1 MMITNI
7 ISRMIIKRKKNQNQT
22 EKKRCKSSINR
33 NDSESNNIISNEKVI
48 VGIDFGTSGIGYAY
62 SFNYNKEQIFLS
74 DFEGQSADKKVPSEI
89 ILDTNMKKVLA
100 FGAECKKYITNNEKN
115 KYEYFKN
122 IKMNLYKKIYK
133 IKSTNGNECDIE
145 YIITNILEIVSKHAL
160 EKIKKSHDKS
170 IEKEDIKWVVSIPAI
185 WEEKSQQIM
194 INASDKA
201 GLINKNTDL
210 SLFLALEPEVAGIYY
225 CSPLYSSLNDDHMNS
240 GKPYIIC
247 DIGAGTV
254 DICTH
259 RKVMNNNNLE
269 LIEEYPP
276 LGGDYGGN
284 YINEEFI
291 KKFIIEIFGEKYV
304 KQLQNDSN
312 NENWDEFERKIE
324 ELKQSFDAN
333 KPSNLK
339 LDCQIFED
347 DSIKK
352 ILENYISEYNSKN
365 HKYKIKKS
373 NNNKKKWELSFPSE
387 IFADITKEISEKIF
401 LKIEEI
407 YKNVRTG
414 YIIMT
419 GAGSKNRNISHYF
432 KVFAEEKKM
441 EIEIKEPV
449 QPEIAIIKGAV
460 LFGFK
465 NNIIKKRKAKYTIG
479 IKCSKDWDENLHK
492 NKGIKKKNKLKGDQC
507 SNLFS
512 KFITINQYVD
522 FGQALSKLYEAI
534 DPNPRI
540 VFYKTLKEDCT
551 FIDEKD
557 ENNNLIINEFGNILI
572 VPQYSSCYKG
582 LINELT
588 KKLKQIK

>member
-1 MMITNI
+1 M
-7 ISRMIIKRKKNQNQT
+7 
-22 EKKRCKSSINR
+22 E
-33 NDSESNNIISNEKVI
+33 
-48 VGIDFGTSGIGYAY
+48 A
-62 SFNYNKEQIFLS
+62 
-74 DFEGQSADKKVPSEI
+74 
-89 ILDTNMKKVLA
+89 VLA

-145 YIITNILEIVSKHAL
+145 YIITKILEIVSEHAL
-160 EKIKKSHDKS
+160 EKIKKSHDQS

-185 WEEKSQQIM
+185 WEEKSKQIM

-259 RKVMNNNNLE
+259 RKVKNNNNLE

-365 HKYKIKKS
+365 HKYKI
-373 NNNKKKWELSFPSE
+373 
-387 IFADITKEISEKIF
+387 
-401 LKIEEI
+401 
-407 YKNVRTG
+407 
-414 YIIMT
+414 
-419 GAGSKNRNISHYF
+419 SK
-432 KVFAEEKKM
+432 
-441 EIEIKEPV
+441 
-449 QPEIAIIKGAV
+449 
-460 LFGFK
+460 
-465 NNIIKKRKAKYTIG
+465 
-479 IKCSKDWDENLHK
+479 
-492 NKGIKKKNKLKGDQC
+492 
-507 SNLFS
+507 
-512 KFITINQYVD
+512 
-522 FGQALSKLYEAI
+522 
-534 DPNPRI
+534 
-540 VFYKTLKEDCT
+540 
-551 FIDEKD
+551 
-557 ENNNLIINEFGNILI
+557 
-572 VPQYSSCYKG
+572 
-582 LINELT
+582 
-588 KKLKQIK
+588 